1 MKTDKMVMLTGKQYQ
16 DIKLSLE
23 SQPSYEYNIGTDN
36 NPEVVK
42 ITEIYLDTDPDFTR
56 NPKQFA
62 KVNND
67 NFVQVR
73 VEYEL

>member
-1 MKTDKMVMLTGKQYQ
+1 MKAEKMVMLTGKEYQ

-23 SQPSYEYNIGTDN
+23 SKPSYEYNTGTDSK
-36 NPEVVK
+36 PDVVK
-42 ITEIYLDTDPDFTR
+42 ITEIYLDTDPEFSR

-62 KVNND
+62 KVSND

-73 VEYEL
+73 IEYEV